1 MASSASFSRKVWHWL
16 PSLLVWRIT
25 DIPATCTS
33 LSVFLVLTLPSCNI
47 CLFPSSLYLLIYL
60 LFCLHLPL
68 FLSLLFSSLTSM
80 INWMVFD
87 YYMAVRLTAIN
98 WIESQ
103 SISFTS
109 LSLPCLCLSL
119 SRSSFH
125 LTLIFL
131 LVCHVLCFFYSLG
144 PSLPLFLLLALF
156 PICFILSLHSC
167 SFLLS
172 LPVSL
177 LSFIFFSP
185 CPPFFFL
192 VLPPSSLSSTPR
204 ASAGFFSSFLPL
216 LLFISLLSLSYL
228 SVSLAP
234 LPLLPS
240 WVSLPFS
247 TVILLSWWRPSFS
260 GMNGG
265 YFIDETAWQREKER
279 KGPWWRERQRR
290 TERKGETTGR
300 ENQNDME
307 MIVPAAYETKQFH
320 PVICSVMMS
329 RRGRCKSKHAEF
341 SWGVWDSRGCWRI
354 SPKTLLFITLSVR
367 SWKGDSFY

>member
-1 MASSASFSRKVWHWL
+1 MASSAGFSRKVWHWL

-119 SRSSFH
+119 S
-125 LTLIFL
+125 LA
-131 LVCHVLCFFYSLG
+131 
-144 PSLPLFLLLALF
+144 PLFISLSFSFLFVMFFVFFIPLVLLC
-156 PICFILSLHSC
+156 PCFSCLHYFLSVSFSLSLHSC

-172 LPVSL
+172 LPVFL
-177 LSFIFFSP
+177 LSFIFFLSVSPVFFP
-185 CPPFFFL
+185 CPPAFFALFHPTCL
-192 VLPPSSLSSTPR
+192 CW
-204 ASAGFFSSFLPL
+204 
-216 LLFISLLSLSYL
+216 LLFILSSPLTLYL
-228 SVSLAP
+228 SAFP
-234 LPLLPS
+234 
-240 WVSLPFS
+240 
-247 TVILLSWWRPSFS
+247 
-260 GMNGG
+260 
-265 YFIDETAWQREKER
+265 
-279 KGPWWRERQRR
+279 
-290 TERKGETTGR
+290 
-300 ENQNDME
+300 
-307 MIVPAAYETKQFH
+307 
-320 PVICSVMMS
+320 
-329 RRGRCKSKHAEF
+329 
-341 SWGVWDSRGCWRI
+341 
-354 SPKTLLFITLSVR
+354 LLFICLSCPPPPSPFLGLSPLQHCDTVVMVTPIIFWHEWRILYWWDGMAEREREKGTVMERKTKTDGKKGRNHWQRKSEWYGNDCPRCLRDKTIPPCNLLSNDESKRTLQIKAR
-367 SWKGDSFY
+367 WIFLRGLG

>member
-109 LSLPCLCLSL
+109 LSLPCLCLSH

-156 PICFILSLHSC
+156 PISVSFSLFIAAPSCSRFLSL
-167 SFLLS
+167 SFLL
-172 LPVSL
+172 
-177 LSFIFFSP
+177 FFSSP
-185 CPPFFFL
+185 CPPFFSLSSRFL
-192 VLPPSSLSSTPR
+192 RSLPPHVPLLASFHPFFPSYSLSLCFPSLIYLSLLPPSPFSLPGSLSP
-204 ASAGFFSSFLPL
+204 SALWYCCHGDAHHFLAWMEDTLLMRRHGRERKRERDRDGEKDKDGRKEREKPLAEKIRMIWKWLSPL
-216 LLFISLLSLSYL
+216 LTRQNN
-228 SVSLAP
+228 
-234 LPLLPS
+234 
-240 WVSLPFS
+240 S
-247 TVILLSWWRPSFS
+247 TL
-260 GMNGG
+260 
-265 YFIDETAWQREKER
+265 
-279 KGPWWRERQRR
+279 
-290 TERKGETTGR
+290 
-300 ENQNDME
+300 
-307 MIVPAAYETKQFH
+307 
-320 PVICSVMMS
+320 
-329 RRGRCKSKHAEF
+329 
-341 SWGVWDSRGCWRI
+341 
-354 SPKTLLFITLSVR
+354 
-367 SWKGDSFY
+367 